1 MTRASLHDVNVLV
14 ALFDAEHVHH
24 EVAHDWFSDNRETG
38 WSTCPLTEN
47 GFVRIVADPSRRGE
61 VMPIPDVVAILRRF
75 CASGHHEFWPDSVSL
90 LDDELFDLTRVR
102 GRKQITDV
110 YLLGLA
116 VTRRARLV
124 TFDSGVRL
132 DAVKGA
138 MRAHLEVLAP
148 T

>member
-1 MTRASLHDVNVLV
+1 
-14 ALFDAEHVHH
+14 
-24 EVAHDWFSDNRETG
+24 
-38 WSTCPLTEN
+38 
-47 GFVRIVADPSRRGE
+47 
-61 VMPIPDVVAILRRF
+61 MPIPDVVAILRRF